1 MTRQSEKITTKK
13 QWKKIIESQIKY
25 DHDYI
30 PSFQTTIDILSEI
43 LAERDRVYQFYIK
56 SGGQPVVNFTS
67 DRGAVNLKQNP
78 LLKQWTDLN
87 TSALNY
93 LDKLGLTAAGLRK
106 LQGQL
111 PKDEI
116 KRPDF
121 ELLETKTPWYE
132 GMTEDER
139 SCFNDKGVL
148 IDAAKYFKI
157 TEGDK

>member
-121 ELLETKTPWYE
+121 ELLDSKPWYE
-132 GMTEDER
+132 GMTDEER
-139 SCFNDKGVL
+139 SCFDENGIL
-148 IDAAKYFKI
+148 IDMKKYTQL
-157 TEGDK
+157 TEGKK

>member
-1 MTRQSEKITTKK
+1 MDKSK
-13 QWKKIIESQIKY
+13 WKKVIKAQIKY

-30 PSFQTTIDILSEI
+30 PSFKTTIDILSEI
-43 LAERDRVYQFYIK
+43 LAERDRVYDFYMK

-106 LQGQL
+106 LQGQI
-111 PKDEI
+111 PKDEV
-116 KRPDF
+116 KKNDF
-121 ELLETKTPWYE
+121 ELMDNEPWDK
-132 GMTEDER
+132 GMTPEER
-139 SCFNDKGVL
+139 SCFDDKGTL

-157 TEGDK
+157 TEGKDS